1 VYQQS
6 TVRVEGSGISCQW
19 SSNSSS
25 NGSNKKKIQL
35 QQQFSIKVGSIPSFL
50 PNFEEQNLVVHR
62 AAHSAQTDD
71 FEFRNTDDELL
82 VCHLDLDIQAD
93 SFDLEET
100 IVATTMDPASQSAV
114 TTIATITPSTRL
126 LYDSNPLL
134 SCVSNTDSDNDIK
147 NNKNALILDEF
158 AFSCPTLDGVIQDVI
173 STKESVFGIAKGTAF
188 GACNIQI
195 GTDHIR
201 TTVRL

>member
-1 VYQQS
+1 VYQLS
-6 TVRVEGSGISCQW
+6 TVGVDGSGISCQW
-19 SSNSSS
+19 SSSS

-35 QQQFSIKVGSIPSFL
+35 QQQFFIKEGYFPSFL
-50 PNFEEQNLVVHR
+50 PDFEAQNLVVNR
-62 AAHSAQTDD
+62 AAHSARTDD

-100 IVATTMDPASQSAV
+100 ITTTLDPSSQRLVS
-114 TTIATITPSTRL
+114 TIATITPSTRL
-126 LYDSNPLL
+126 LYDSNPRL
-134 SCVSNTDSDNDIK
+134 SCVQNSGNDNDTE
-147 NNKNALILDEF
+147 NNENELILDEF

-173 STKESVFGIAKGTAF
+173 STKESVFGITKGTAF

-195 GTDHIR
+195 VTDQIR